1 MIIKTQ
7 ELKKKSF
14 KNFSLFLMY
23 GKNEGFKND
32 IINNYFLKDFDGE
45 INKYEENS
53 FIENQDEIIS
63 ELLNKSLFESQ
74 KMVIISR
81 VTEKIY
87 KTIQEIIEKKI
98 INISIILKSGV
109 LEKKSKLRNL
119 FEKNKSLIAIPFYED
134 NSVELYSIA
143 TGFLQKNKINLSRES
158 INLLINRASGDRG
171 NLISELNK
179 IYSFSISNKQITLEN
194 IERLTNLTENH
205 GVNELVNNYL
215 IKNTKYVAKILNEN
229 NYSDDDCILILRTIL
244 AKSKKLL
251 VMIEQNKTINNID
264 EVISKARPPIFW
276 KEKENMKA
284 QLKTWN
290 SDELKGKIYK
300 INQIELTIKSN
311 NKNSLNLISDFIFN
325 Y

>member
-45 INKYEENS
+45 INKYEENN

-109 LEKKSKLRNL
+109 LEKKSKLRHL

>member
-45 INKYEENS
+45 INKYEENN

>member
-45 INKYEENS
+45 INKYEENN

-63 ELLNKSLFESQ
+63 ELLNKSLFESR

>member
-1 MIIKTQ
+1 M
-7 ELKKKSF
+7 
-14 KNFSLFLMY
+14 
-23 GKNEGFKND
+23 
-32 IINNYFLKDFDGE
+32 
-45 INKYEENS
+45 
-53 FIENQDEIIS
+53 
-63 ELLNKSLFESQ
+63 
-74 KMVIISR
+74 
-81 VTEKIY
+81 
-87 KTIQEIIEKKI
+87 
-98 INISIILKSGV
+98 
-109 LEKKSKLRNL
+109 
-119 FEKNKSLIAIPFYED
+119 
-134 NSVELYSIA
+134 
-143 TGFLQKNKINLSRES
+143 
-158 INLLINRASGDRG
+158 
-171 NLISELNK
+171 
-179 IYSFSISNKQITLEN
+179 
-194 IERLTNLTENH
+194 
-205 GVNELVNNYL
+205 NELVNNYL